1 MKLYFNG
8 CSHTYGDDLKDPKS
22 SAWPSV
28 LSSELDAS
36 FLNDSVSGGTN
47 DRIMYRTIKHLDQFD
62 KFYIAWTYTT
72 RFTRYRADNN
82 HDVNFNPR
90 LMHDLYSKDRNFAEY
105 GKIHYQTWH
114 NELYAIKLWLQNI
127 VLLQRLFESVNKP
140 YVMINSVP
148 NYLDRWLSSWQDFN
162 SSVQSL
168 LCFELMHDDQ
178 LLAEHTEIQLLVSQI
193 NTNNYIGWQ
202 DWWLTKAHSICPVGP
217 TGHALVAGH
226 QYIADYIQ
234 KHDSYSR
241 PHC

>member
-8 CSHTYGDDLKDPKS
+8 CSHTYGDDLEDSKS

-28 LSSELDAS
+28 LSSVLDAS

-47 DRIMYRTIKHLDQFD
+47 DRIMYRTIKHIDQFD

-82 HDVNFNPR
+82 HDVNFNPQ
-90 LMHDLYSKDRNFAEY
+90 LVHSLYNKDRNFAEY

-114 NELYAIKLWLQNI
+114 NELYAVKLWLQNI

-148 NYLDRWLSSWQDFN
+148 NHLNRWASSWQDFN
-162 SSVQSL
+162 NSVKSL
-168 LCFELMHDDQ
+168 LCFDLMSDDQ
-178 LLAEHTEIQLLVSQI
+178 LYQEHLEIQKLISLI
-193 NTNNYIGWQ
+193 
-202 DWWLTKAHSICPVGP
+202 DLTHFVAWNQWCLTDELTRYPVGK
-217 TGHALVAGH
+217 TGHLLEQGHVAT
-226 QYIADYIQ
+226 A
-234 KHDSYSR
+234 SR
-241 PHC
+241 ILNYDQH